1 MKIRPTLACLAICLV
16 TGLFYACK
24 KSNSN
29 PAPGTGSGTTTPPPA
44 NDSTPLKTAATGFA
58 MAVGINYSLMNTSAS
73 YASVVKSQFNTVTF
87 EYEMKHGAIV
97 QNDGSYNFTN
107 ADELLNL
114 VNSDGLNVYGHTLA
128 WYQNNNGSY
137 LRSLLT
143 TGATGPTLIQNGSFE
158 QGTAN
163 TLTNWFTQVSGG
175 GVGAFSIDSSDVQ
188 DSSRGLECVV
198 TTPGAQV
205 YNIQAVNDA
214 WTAVPGHSY
223 KISFFAKSIGG
234 GSFRAVSQGTV
245 YYEQLNVNPTSTWT
259 EYDWTVTPT
268 ETAPQVKF
276 QFGTAGTYFI
286 DHVTVSDPSVSTPPS
301 AAQITANVDSAL
313 KNWITTAVTHFKGK
327 VTGWDAVNEAINDG
341 TGSLRNNPTPGTT
354 TNDTWYWAEY
364 LGRGYVAKAFQ
375 YAHAAD
381 ASVPLFINDYNLESD
396 AVKLDSL
403 LELISELKAQNVPI
417 SGVATQMH
425 ISINTPTA
433 GIDQAF
439 QKLAATGLKVK
450 VSELDV
456 RIDPGNTSG
465 FSPTDNLY
473 QLQATMYHYVASS
486 YLRNVPAAQR
496 FGMTVWDVTDNDS
509 WIVTSLHDVDYPT
522 MFDGSYNK
530 KPAFYQFLAG
540 LEGK

>member
-1 MKIRPTLACLAICLV
+1 MKTRPILACLMLCALA
-16 TGLFYACK
+16 GYFSSCK
-24 KSNSN
+24 KS
-29 PAPGTGSGTTTPPPA
+29 SGQTNTVPPVILP
-44 NDSTPLKTAATGFA
+44 DSTPLKTAASGFA
-58 MAVGINYSLMNTSAS
+58 MGVGIIYSLMNTSAS
-73 YASVVKSQFNTVTF
+73 YASVVKNQFNTVTF

-107 ADELLNL
+107 ADELLGL
-114 VNSDGLNVYGHTLA
+114 VNSDGLSVYGHVLA

-143 TGATGPTLIQNGSFE
+143 AGASGPSLNLNGSFE
-158 QGTAN
+158 QGTIN
-163 TLTNWFTQVSGG
+163 TLSNWFTQVSTTGG
-175 GVGAFSIDSSDVQ
+175 AAGALSIDSIGAE
-188 DSSRGLECVV
+188 DSLRALECVV

-214 WTAVPGHSY
+214 WTAVSGKSY

-234 GSFRAVSQGTV
+234 GSFRAVSQGTT
-245 YYEQLNVNPTSTWT
+245 YYEQLTVNPTANWT

-286 DHVTVSDPSVSTPPS
+286 DHVTVTDPSVSTPP
-301 AAQITANVDSAL
+301 APAVITARVDSAL
-313 KNWITTAVTHFKGK
+313 KNWITATVTHFKGK
-327 VTGWDAVNEAINDG
+327 VTGWDAVNESINDG
-341 TGSLRNNPTPGTT
+341 SGTLRNNPTPGTT
-354 TNDTWYWAEY
+354 TGDTWYWAEW

-381 ASVPLFINDYNLESD
+381 PTVPLFINDYNLESD
-396 AVKLDSL
+396 GVKLDSL
-403 LELISELKAQNVPI
+403 LELINELKAQNVPI

-425 ISINTPTA
+425 ISINTPTS

-456 RIDPGNTSG
+456 RIDPANTSG
-465 FSPTDNLY
+465 FSPSDNLY
-473 QLQATMYHYVASS
+473 AQQATMYHYVAMS
-486 YLRNVPAAQR
+486 YLHNVPSTQR
-496 FGMTVWDVTDNDS
+496 FGMTTWDVTDNDS
-509 WIVTSLHDVDYPT
+509 WIVTSQHDVDYPT